1 MAFTESETTLQGQ
14 ALLKADPYRPWEAR
28 ITSITP
34 LTATEKLYELRLI
47 DERVRQAFRHKPGQF
62 VMVSVLGIGEAPIA
76 ICSSPAKVGFFELT
90 IRKAGAVTSKLDS
103 MQCGDIV
110 GIRGP
115 YGHPFPYE
123 EMKGND
129 ILLVAGGTG
138 IAPLRSLINNIHDER
153 DQFGKVVIIYGSRT
167 ASTIM
172 FRDQF
177 EMWRHRKDFE
187 LYLPLSQP
195 DDDWTGEV
203 GYAGDMF
210 KYVEVNPENTYG
222 AICGPPVMYASVIEE
237 MRKKGIE
244 YDRIYMSFE
253 RHMKCGM
260 GKCGHCQVGH
270 QYCCQDGPV
279 FNYWDAQ
286 NMQGSI

>member
-1 MAFTESETTLQGQ
+1 MAFSEREIELQGE
-14 ALLKADPYRPWEAR
+14 ALLRADPYRPWEAR

-34 LTATEKLYELRLI
+34 LTATERLYEFRLV
-47 DERVRQAFRHKPGQF
+47 DDRVRSAFRHKPGQF
-62 VMVSVLGIGEAPIA
+62 VMISILGVGEAPIA
-76 ICSSPAKVGFFELT
+76 ICSSPAKQGFFELT
-90 IRKAGAVTSKLDS
+90 IRKAGAVTSRLAE
-103 MQCGDIV
+103 MQCGDII

-115 YGHPFPYE
+115 YGHPFPFE
-123 EMKGND
+123 QMKGND
-129 ILLVAGGTG
+129 IICVAGGTG

-153 DQFGKVVIIYGSRT
+153 DQFGKVVIVYGSRNE
-167 ASTIM
+167 SMIM

-177 EMWRHRKDFE
+177 EMWRHRSDFE

-195 DDDWTGEV
+195 GDDWTGEV

-210 KYVEVNPENTYG
+210 KYIDVDPNNSFG

-237 MRKKGIE
+237 MRKKGID

-260 GKCGHCQVGH
+260 GKCGHCAVGH
-270 QYCCQDGPV
+270 QFCCLDGPV

-286 NMQGSI
+286 NMQDSI